1 MAGRCLGGAALF
13 VRLAYDAN
21 LATWATSALR
31 FRCVQG
37 RYLRHKQT
45 LNTINMR
52 KISVPQIAAF
62 ASFYCLILALGGG
75 SAWILL
81 GEAPL
86 GDFRA
91 LCLVGGGLVL
101 IYLYAFVVYRGFIL
115 AMPLPRGE
123 LAPGSAGEFVAH
135 VNTLFYLMLFYPLT
149 RTHFIPTPLMRLVYL
164 ALGARL
170 GDNTYSGGL
179 IMDPPLTSMGDN
191 CIVGHDAVLFAHVIE
206 GSRLALYD
214 IKIGHGVTIG
224 ATAVVMPDVL
234 IGDGA
239 VVCVGAVVTKGTR
252 IGAGEVWGGIPAR
265 KLGMVKQPL

>member
-1 MAGRCLGGAALF
+1 
-13 VRLAYDAN
+13 
-21 LATWATSALR
+21 
-31 FRCVQG
+31 
-37 RYLRHKQT
+37 
-45 LNTINMR
+45 MR
-52 KISVPQIAAF
+52 KISVAQIAAF
-62 ASFYCLILALGGG
+62 SSLYFLILALGVG
-75 SAWILL
+75 SVWALL

-91 LCLVGGGLVL
+91 LCLVFLGGVF
-101 IYLYAFVVYRGFIL
+101 IYLYAFLVYRAFML

-123 LAPGSAGEFVAH
+123 LAPGSRGEFVAH

-206 GSRLALYD
+206 GPRLALYD
-214 IKIGHGVTIG
+214 IEIGDGVTIG
-224 ATAVVMPDVL
+224 ATAVVMPDVR
-234 IGDGA
+234 IGDCA